1 MFKRWNVSHTAAWL
15 LIGILLFSALL
26 AGCAAPNN
34 ENVVP
39 TPPEAVEPAPGE
51 PDDAEPVEPEP
62 VDPDEAEPEPV
73 DPDEAEPVDPDET
86 EPVDDEDLQGS
97 IRIAVVQGAMFD
109 TMVPLAAEFEDRH
122 PGVTVNV
129 EMEPEGGAFE
139 ALIAAGNQPDI
150 IVVSFGPQIGRLAAQ
165 EAAVPLDDMPGAQ
178 ELFDRLEPATVEQ
191 LYGANYYVPI
201 GADITMMIYNKQLFE
216 EAGLDP
222 DNPPETWDEFLEAA
236 QAIHELGACEYGDR
250 TYGTVFWNEALQW
263 GGWYW
268 NTLQPMYLNANQ
280 GQCQLLNRLG
290 TDIVF
295 DQPECAMADFFEF
308 NAAAQEFAP
317 PTMEESFFGR
327 CIGMWLQYG
336 YSWEPNLESAAGEPM
351 VIGEDVGIAPVPVPN
366 EGDTA
371 FTTYG
376 GRGLMIMQTEPTRE
390 QLAWQFILYLMED
403 ETNMTFLTELGY
415 LPTLVD
421 LQDDDYFQD
430 PERQPFVEALE
441 NGMLPEQIGAAERVA
456 DAVQMVYQETAVDG
470 TLDPEAAV
478 DEAAQRA
485 RQALDE

>member
-1 MFKRWNVSHTAAWL
+1 MFKTWKVIGNGTWL
-15 LIGILLFSALL
+15 LIAVLLMASLL
-26 AGCAAPNN
+26 GACTAPNN
-34 ENVVP
+34 NAPPP
-39 TPPEAVEPAPGE
+39 TPVEEPGVEPVDPQE
-51 PDDAEPVEPEP
+51 PEPEP
-62 VDPDEAEPEPV
+62 VDPEEPEATPVDPEEPEPV
-73 DPDEAEPVDPDET
+73 EPT
-86 EPVDDEDLQGS
+86 DDEDLQGS

-109 TMVPLAAEFEDRH
+109 TMGPLARQFEDRH
-122 PGVTVNV
+122 PGVTVEV

-165 EAAVPLDDMPGAQ
+165 GAAVPLEDRPDAQ
-178 ELFDRLEPATVEQ
+178 ELFDRLEPGTVEQ
-191 LYGANYYVPI
+191 LYGHNYYVPI
-201 GADITMMIYNKQLFE
+201 GTDVTMMIYNKSLFE

-236 QAIHELGACEYGDR
+236 EAISALGACEYGDR

-308 NAAAQEFAP
+308 NRAAQEFAP
-317 PTMEESFFGR
+317 PTMEEAFFGR

-366 EGDTA
+366 AGDTA
-371 FTTYG
+371 YTTYG
-376 GRGLMIMQTEPTRE
+376 GRGLMIMQTSPERE
-390 QLAWQFILYLMED
+390 ELAWQFILFLMED
-403 ETNMTFLTELGY
+403 EPNMTFLTELGY
-415 LPTLVD
+415 LPTLTA
-421 LQDDDYFQD
+421 LQDDEYFQD
-430 PERQPFVEALE
+430 PERAPFVEILE
-441 NGMLPEQIGAAERVA
+441 NGMLPEQIAAAETTA
-456 DAVQMVYQETAVDG
+456 DAVQTVYQEVAVDG
-470 TLDPEAAV
+470 TMDPETGV
-478 DEAAQRA
+478 EEAAQRA
-485 RQALDE
+485 RAELQE